1 MRGYCTFVMLMLTS
15 VPAVAAAGT
24 LYRCDGADGSRSYSN
39 HTPARGENCTQVGS
53 FANTPAP
60 PSPRERDDK
69 PAVEFRSAPA
79 GQALPAPSAGSGAR
93 VTRGAVYRYETDG
106 ITDRKS
112 TRLNSSH

>member
-93 VTRGAVYRYETDG
+93 VTRGSGYRYETDG
-106 ITDRKS
+106 ITHYTNEIGRA
-112 TRLNSSH
+112 HA